1 MHNNRVIDMLR
12 WEQIKRTTIS
22 VIKWTWVI
30 VITLLI
36 ILWIV
41 KEIIG
46 IKAIFV

>member
-1 MHNNRVIDMLR
+1 MLR
-12 WEQIKRTTIS
+12 WQKIKRTTIYL
-22 VIKWTWVI
+22 IKWTWVI